1 MNIENYL
8 RGGNL
13 PVKHIP
19 PGKPYDEAA
28 TLTEGYFFSAGI
40 WYLVGKLGDR
50 FSSEQTD
57 MNVSMEEAIEFLY
70 RLGVKGVSMHYPGEF
85 SDEHADTIIAMLNE
99 RGMRTVSIGANT
111 FSHPMFKFGGPS
123 SSDPE
128 ARAAA
133 MEILKR
139 AHGHA
144 IRVGNAFQNNWA
156 GRDGFDG
163 HFIYEPVVQWER
175 TRDGY
180 VELLLQGGGK
190 CGVAIE
196 FKPYDAPEQ
205 SVVKTAEEAI
215 LMGRDVQDEM
225 VRRVG
230 AAEAEKYKGKLGI
243 CIEDAHVYLS
253 VRKVAEAVAKSID
266 AGMLFLRHENDCE
279 GRIDNDR
286 IFGTIH
292 FFDALEASYIQL
304 TKDWDARG
312 GIHEPDIFPQKDD
325 PLKAYIQSL
334 NSILFYYALAGR
346 IRDEIHNEPINAF
359 YKGKGAAEVHD
370 RLLRII
376 AQGIDYRPI
385 DLSLADRFRKEMG
398 IR

>member
-1 MNIENYL
+1 MSIETYL
-8 RGGNL
+8 TQGNM
-13 PVKHIP
+13 PVKPIP
-19 PGKPYDEAA
+19 RGPQYGEAVA
-28 TLTEGYFFSAGI
+28 LTQGFNFSAGI

-50 FSSEQTD
+50 FSTEQTHL
-57 MNVSMEEAIEFLY
+57 NVTLEQGIEFLY
-70 RLGVKGVSMHYPGEF
+70 RLGVKGVSMHYPGEY
-85 SDEHADTIIAMLNE
+85 SDEHADTIRALLQE
-99 RGMRTVSIGANT
+99 RNMRTVSIGANT
-111 FSHPMFKFGGPS
+111 FSHPLFKFGGPS

-133 MEILKR
+133 CEILKR
-139 AHGHA
+139 AHSHA
-144 IRVGNAFQNNWA
+144 LRNGNTFQNNWA

-163 HFIYEPVVQWER
+163 HFISEPVRQWEYI
-175 TRDGY
+175 RDAY
-180 VELLLQGGGK
+180 VDLLLQADGK

-205 SVVKTAEEAI
+205 AVVKTAEEAI
-215 LMGRDVQDEM
+215 LMGHDVQTEIE
-225 VRRVG
+225 RRIGVE
-230 AAEAEKYKGKLGI
+230 AARKYRGQIGI

-253 VRKVAEAVAKSID
+253 VRKVAEAVSKSIH

-292 FFDALEASYIQL
+292 FFDALESAYIQL
-304 TKDWDARG
+304 ITDWDAQG

-334 NSILFYYALAGR
+334 NAIRFYYALAAR
-346 IRDEIHNEPINAF
+346 IRDEIHGEGLEVF
-359 YKGKGAAEVHD
+359 YQGKGAAAVHD

-376 AQGIDYRPI
+376 AKGVPYTPI
-385 DLSLADRFRKEMG
+385 DLGLADSFRKELG
-398 IR
+398 I